1 MGPDGRSGL
10 DLVLHEISD
19 GSHSLALR
27 PCLVQRDGIAAFVG
41 SFSACTTP
49 RPASL
54 FQPKFPRCIVC
65 GSRRI
70 STPQPA
76 AAAGME
82 KGEAA
87 TEADDEDWETR
98 ADKDDWQE
106 WESSIDGLNALVVK
120 SDNEEDDWECTG
132 STEVK
137 HRSSERRAD
146 AYSDMSTD
154 NILEAYDFPAHLDGW
169 GVDALLEPLRSSGA
183 ATQAVPGGTWLV
195 VFRTGLKATTT
206 LSSWDSHSFRL
217 REYAKASK
225 EAQALRLH
233 DIVRPQRPVTS
244 TATASRL
251 LRGALGGQGRR
262 GR

>member
-1 MGPDGRSGL
+1 MRN
-10 DLVLHEISD
+10 HN
-19 GSHSLALR
+19 
-27 PCLVQRDGIAAFVG
+27 
-41 SFSACTTP
+41 
-49 RPASL
+49 
-54 FQPKFPRCIVC
+54 QP
-65 GSRRI
+65 
-70 STPQPA
+70 
-76 AAAGME
+76 AAGME

-98 ADKDDWQE
+98 ADKDDWEE

-137 HRSSERRAD
+137 QRSSERRAD

-251 LRGALGGQGRR
+251 LRGDLGGQGRR

>member
-1 MGPDGRSGL
+1 MRN
-10 DLVLHEISD
+10 HN
-19 GSHSLALR
+19 
-27 PCLVQRDGIAAFVG
+27 
-41 SFSACTTP
+41 
-49 RPASL
+49 
-54 FQPKFPRCIVC
+54 QP
-65 GSRRI
+65 
-70 STPQPA
+70 
-76 AAAGME
+76 AAGME

-98 ADKDDWQE
+98 ADKDDWEE
-106 WESSIDGLNALVVK
+106 WESSIDGVALVVK
-120 SDNEEDDWECTG
+120 SDNEADDWECTG

-137 HRSSERRAD
+137 PRSSERRAD